1 MKMVVD
7 TNICDTHVL
16 SDKSKMLYLNLL
28 SLSIQSNRDFY
39 PSIIWI
45 AQKLN
50 KSERTLQREMSEL
63 KKYGLIRIYRD
74 RKLKSNNN
82 YIIVPLEWVDFVNT
96 YDDSYTYI
104 ETLEE
109 FEQVKADIRAFYES
123 ECESD
128 VRDEDVVVKAVKSK
142 TKKKTIK
149 PLEVKLKELEDKITK
164 NPNYQYNGYDCC
176 LLFNKYLK
184 KHKPHLSISTT
195 NAFNNSVMKE
205 VFEELDREDVE
216 FVLETFIRDYEK
228 INPDA
233 IKYPIPEIKQFK
245 SNWLRNK
252 IFTYCLK
259 LKESQNAVV
268 DRKERQK
275 NLILGDV
282 IY

>member
-7 TNICDTHVL
+7 TNICDTHVI
-16 SDKSKMLYLNLL
+16 SANSKMLYLSLL
-28 SLSIQSNRDFY
+28 SLSMQSNRDLY

-45 AQKLN
+45 AKKLN
-50 KSERTLQREMSEL
+50 KSERTLQREMAEL

-96 YDDSYTYI
+96 YDDSHTYI

-142 TKKKTIK
+142 NKKKTVK

-176 LLFNKYLK
+176 LLFNKFLK

-205 VFEELDREDVE
+205 AFGELDRDDVE

-245 SNWLRNK
+245 SNWLKNI

>member
-1 MKMVVD
+1 MVVD

-16 SDKSKMLYLNLL
+16 SDKSKMLYINLL

-45 AQKLN
+45 AKKLN
-50 KSERTLQREMSEL
+50 KSERTLQREMAEL
-63 KKYGLIRIYRD
+63 KRYGLIRIYRD

-82 YIIVPLEWVDFVNT
+82 YIIIPLDWVDFVHT

-104 ETLEE
+104 DTLEE
-109 FEQVKADIRAFYES
+109 FEKVKADIRAFYES

-128 VRDEDVVVKAVKSK
+128 VRDVDVVVKTV
-142 TKKKTIK
+142 KKKVKREVK
-149 PLEVKLKELEDKITK
+149 PLEVKLKLLEDKIIK
-164 NPNYQYNGYDCC
+164 NPNYSYNGYDCC
-176 LLFNKYLK
+176 LIFNKYLK
-184 KHKPHLSISTT
+184 KYRPTLDISVS
-195 NAFNNSVMKE
+195 NAFNNTIMKT
-205 VFEELDREDVE
+205 VFGELDRDDVE
-216 FVLETFIRDYEK
+216 FVLETFIKDYEK

-233 IKYPIPEIKQFK
+233 IKYPVPEIKQF
-245 SNWLRNK
+245 SYDWLRNK